1 MFTASN
7 DSRVEKDIAEDI
19 SFIVEAI
26 KAEGLNYDAIYL
38 VGSFGRS
45 EGTAHFDGDRWR
57 GLNDYDLLII
67 SSGEVWD
74 EDALKKLRHQLSQT
88 LRVDFVDIGCLPRS
102 TLRHLSPSIA
112 NYDLKNASL
121 RLAGHDVLEDIPEFD
136 VKDIPAFEFAQ
147 LICNRIAGI
156 LSTKLPLST
165 RSPQYCANQYV
176 KACIA
181 VGDVVVYLGKHYH
194 PSYED
199 RKKMFMSLAK
209 ERQMPFF
216 LSDTA
221 IAFVI
226 SAYEKKLS
234 HDAQKG
240 FGIDDGVLRDMMRS
254 AFLAIAARCLG
265 KKVDSV
271 RVASKALTKHYCNHR
286 SFSERV
292 DDLLCVWM
300 HSDKSR
306 ASAMR
311 YRILFSLPTVYVECP
326 STTFRRWFS
335 YASRYWLIPGALNKS
350 ADLTSVVRLWEEYCH

>member
-1 MFTASN
+1 MFTAGN

-19 SFIVEAI
+19 SLIVEAI

-45 EGTAHFDGDRWR
+45 EGTAYFDGDRWR

-67 SSGEVWD
+67 SSGDVCD
-74 EDALKKLRHQLSQT
+74 ADALKKLGHQLAET
-88 LRVDFVDIGCLPRS
+88 LRVDFVDIGWLPRS

-121 RLAGHDVLEDIPEFD
+121 RLAGHDVLEDIPKFD
-136 VKDIPAFEFAQ
+136 VKEIPAFEFAQ

-176 KACIA
+176 KACVA
-181 VGDVVVYLGKHYH
+181 VGDVAVYLGKHYH
-194 PSYED
+194 PSYEE
-199 RKKMFMSLAK
+199 RQKMFVSLAK
-209 ERQMPFF
+209 KRQVPFF
-216 LSDTA
+216 LPDDA

-226 SAYEKKLS
+226 SAYLNKLS
-234 HDAQKG
+234 NDAKEG
-240 FGIDDGVLRDMMRS
+240 FGIDDRLMRDMIRS

-271 RVASKALTKHYCNHR
+271 RAAGEALPKHYCNHR
-286 SFSERV
+286 SFFERV
-292 DDLLCVWM
+292 DDLICVWM

-306 ASAMR
+306 ASALR

-326 STTFRRWFS
+326 LTTFRRWLS
-335 YASRYWLIPGALNKS
+335 YVSRYWLIPGALNKS
-350 ADLTSVVRLWEEYCH
+350 ADLTSVVWLWEEYCH